1 MALIEWTDSLSV
13 NVAEIDRQHKKLIA
27 MINDLNDAMRQGQGK
42 DVAGKIIN
50 GLISYTETH
59 FSTEEKYFDRFGYP
73 EADGHKKEHA
83 AFVQKV
89 SEFNNG
95 FEKGKLGLSIEL
107 MRFLSD
113 WIKNHIMIVDKKY
126 GPFFNEKGL
135 K

>member
-1 MALIEWTDSLSV
+1 VALIEWTDSLSV